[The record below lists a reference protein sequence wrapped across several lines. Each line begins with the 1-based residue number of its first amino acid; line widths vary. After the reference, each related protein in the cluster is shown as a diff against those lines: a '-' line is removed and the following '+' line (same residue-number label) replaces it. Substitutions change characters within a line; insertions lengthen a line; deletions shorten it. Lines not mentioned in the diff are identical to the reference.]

1 MRRTGFTLVELL
13 MVVAIIAVLAGLLI
27 PLIGYAKT
35 AAKVAKCEA
44 QLGTVKAALA
54 VFKDANG
61 FYPQTG
67 FETVFVN
74 PAAGSSKEKYLTVG
88 QRSDVNTV
96 SGTKGALNSSSWDSA
111 ASILLQALQTV
122 DRDNF
127 RDPNALR
134 DPFTGGGTP
143 KVIRYRP
150 AKFYPLRPAD
160 SELWLIDTED
170 PPNPDSYQ
178 IWSAGPDGKDQ
189 YGERVDGK
197 KSDDV
202 TNWKSP

>member
-13 MVVAIIAVLAGLLI
+13 MVIAIIAVLAGLLI

-35 AAKVAKCEA
+35 AAKNAKCEA
-44 QLGTVKAALA
+44 QLGTIKAALA

-61 FYPQTG
+61 FYPEKDFG
-67 FETVFVN
+67 PLFDN
-74 PAAGSSKEKYLTVG
+74 PAKTNATTKYLTVG
-88 QRSDVNTV
+88 SKGSSDDRTPKPDWEGV
-96 SGTKGALNSSSWDSA
+96 
-111 ASILLQALQTV
+111 ASLLFQALQTV

-134 DPFTGGGTP
+134 DPFTTGSPTN
-143 KVIRYRP
+143 KVLRYRP
-150 AKFYPLRPAD
+150 AKFYPLRPSSTD
-160 SELWLIDTED
+160 LYLIDSED

-178 IWSAGPDGKDQ
+178 LWSAGPDGKDQ
-189 YGERVDGK
+189 FGERINGK